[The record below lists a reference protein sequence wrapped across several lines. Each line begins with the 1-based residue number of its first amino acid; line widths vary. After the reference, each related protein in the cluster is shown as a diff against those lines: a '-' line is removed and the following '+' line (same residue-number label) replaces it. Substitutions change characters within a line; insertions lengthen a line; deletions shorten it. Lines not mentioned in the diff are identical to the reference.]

1 MEQRMV
7 LGEDGLFFSSEGWCP
22 LDDGDGDPFLLE
34 TSLGGSQRDLCE
46 IYSTGE
52 RRVEWREDVFLY
64 PSGPRCPHME
74 MEGGVVTN
82 IDEDFCFCSLCGKVV
97 RREDS

>member
-1 MEQRMV
+1 MEQRTV

-74 MEGGVVTN
+74 MEEGVVAS